1 MDRAWKIGI
10 ATGVISTALFL
21 YCLDPILRGVGIV
34 LFHLSGAVFQAYRDR
49 LFAQAALGVP
59 PDPAL
64 FLLALVLGTFSGIFS
79 GFVIA
84 AALVAALGRA
94 RVRDIGV
101 ATLER
106 QRRSWRWM
114 LVIVAAVV
122 FDVSALLG
130 LYNTYFQTR
139 ITTSFR
145 QHTTA
150 IASYINDQEMKLL
163 LSRWTQMRG
172 EADYRAIYHDLKDV
186 ADRNQVFLPDNLM
199 FSATSL

>member
-34 LFHLSGAVFQAYRDR
+34 LFHLSGTVFQAYRDR
-49 LFAQAALGVP
+49 LFAQAAIGVP

-64 FLLALVLGTFSGIFS
+64 FLYTLVLGVFS
-79 GFVIA
+79 GFVST
-84 AALVAALGRA
+84 AALVVALGRA
-94 RVRDIGV
+94 RVRDIDLV
-101 ATLER
+101 TLER
-106 QRRSWRWM
+106 RRRSRRWM
-114 LVIVAAVV
+114 LVIVAVV
-122 FDVSALLG
+122 FDIFTLLI

-150 IASYINDQEMKLL
+150 IAPYINDQEMKVL

-172 EADYRAIYHDLKDV
+172 EADYRAIYHDLKEI